1 MSFPAI
7 QLAELGRQPTYMLAR
22 ILRILNS
29 SPTIRLFALRVWIYE
44 LRSQTYRFDFSIQ
57 NCVSQC
63 CVPELHARG
72 DGGGVYN

>member
-44 LRSQTYRFDFSIQ
+44 LRSKTYRFDFSII
-57 NCVSQC
+57 
-63 CVPELHARG
+63 
-72 DGGGVYN
+72 GVLILIDTDFPSDRSSRLEI